1 MFRQQILGLAND
13 LLLTDQEALERVKL
27 LAGAVFESLVEAAL
41 EEYVNYANYANYV
54 NHVNLVNYANYANY
68 AYAIQG
74 KTRVMLYI

>member
-41 EEYVNYANYANYV
+41 EEYVNYANYV
-54 NHVNLVNYANYANY
+54 NY